1 MLQGPPGEILTFI
14 SSNRVEIQF
23 PSDGCPANYHRL
35 EIRDQHDTLLG
46 KVTVWKSRD
55 SGSVWQ
61 NYPVGWVRCWGNVA
75 ELQAKLR
82 AAPIDLVRVI
92 NTGET
97 SWKARRFDQLLA
109 YHTRLLHKWGLPR
122 SDLSGRTAIP
132 PLADPRLIPLLD
144 GIMDSVVNRM
154 GYRGAMLATYE
165 VDKNGSQEL
174 ALRLFKVRDGIEWM
188 MEWGQEL
195 MGTSVLGYSLS
206 INEDPDHIG
215 VKAIQKA
222 LQGEPKAYAITRNLF
237 DLWGFFLPK
246 DRLFILLIQFM
257 LGMISM
263 INIPLIAI
271 NERGERELIGNMF
284 AGHNKLGFTERD
296 ITTFQAFVTQ
306 ASLAIQNARLHQ
318 IAEER
323 TDEIG
328 RLLHIAETS
337 LTETKRLAEENA
349 RLASEAE
356 KRAIEA
362 ETVAR
367 LADFGSKMTHR
378 MVNEIGLVRLRMQRL
393 IGRAKREG
401 QNNLA
406 DLEKAYANIETALSL
421 IEEMKRPFRTLE
433 IKPTEIN
440 EAIAEGLQEIQLPPH
455 ITLEQGPELKTLPKV
470 KADQNLSEV
479 FRVLIKNAYEAM
491 GDSEGQIRLTGRS
504 AGRKCV
510 ELFIADTGP
519 GIPSEIQSRLF
530 QLFYTTKE
538 AKGAEGTGLG
548 LWWVRTY
555 LHRLGGKIEI
565 DNSNGQG
572 ATFKVTLPVGADEGS
587 D

>member
-1 MLQGPPGEILTFI
+1 MLQGSPGEILTFV

-23 PSDGCPANYHRL
+23 PPDDYPANYHRL
-35 EIRDQHDTLLG
+35 EIRTQHDILLG

-61 NYPVGWVRCWGNVA
+61 NYPAGWVRCWGNVA

-82 AAPIDLVRVI
+82 ATPVDVVNVID
-92 NTGET
+92 TGEI
-97 SWKARRFDQLLA
+97 SWKARNFDQLLA
-109 YHTRLLHKWGLPR
+109 FQTRLLHTWGLPR

-132 PLADPRLIPLLD
+132 PLNDPRLIPLLD

-165 VDKNGSQEL
+165 VDKGGSEEL

-195 MGTSVLGYSLS
+195 MGTSVLGYTLS
-206 INEDPDHIG
+206 INADPDHIG

-222 LQGEPKAYAITRNLF
+222 LRGEPKAYAITRNLF
-237 DLWGFFLPK
+237 DLWGFFLPR
-246 DRLFILLIQFM
+246 DRLFIFLIQLM
-257 LGMISM
+257 LGMVSI

-271 NERGERELIGNMF
+271 NERGDRELIGNMF
-284 AGHNKLGFTERD
+284 AGHNKWGFTERD
-296 ITTFQAFVTQ
+296 IATFQAFVTQ

-323 TDEIG
+323 ADEIG

-337 LTETKRLAEENA
+337 LAETKRLAEENA
-349 RLASEAE
+349 RLAAEAE

-393 IGRAKREG
+393 IGRAKKEG
-401 QNNLA
+401 QGNLA

-421 IEEMKRPFRTLE
+421 IEEMKRPFRTVE
-433 IKPTEIN
+433 IKPTDIYET
-440 EAIAEGLQEIQLPPH
+440 IAEALHEIHLPPQ
-455 ITLEQGPELKTLPKV
+455 ITLEQAQELQTLPKV

-491 GDSEGQIRLTGRS
+491 GDNEGKIMLNGRNTGH
-504 AGRKCV
+504 KCV
-510 ELFIADTGP
+510 ELLIADTGP
-519 GIPSEIQSRLF
+519 GIPSEVQDRLF

-538 AKGAEGTGLG
+538 AKGGEGTGLG

-565 DNSNGQG
+565 DNSNGPG

-587 D
+587 I